1 MTEMT
6 TRKLMQAPAHPLFSN
21 RDLRDLIVPLVFE
34 QGLAMMVGMV
44 DTMMISSAGEAAVS
58 GVSLVDMINMLIFAV
73 LAAMATGGCV
83 VVSQYLGAR
92 KPEEARK
99 SAAQLLLTVLVLGL
113 LIMLLVFLLYRQ
125 LLRLLFGSIEEDVMQ
140 NAIIYFLIGA
150 VSYPFLGLYNACAAL
165 FRAMGNSRITLEAS
179 LAVNAINVV
188 GNAIGIYVLHLG
200 VAGVAIPSL
209 ISRAAGAAILY
220 VLLRRRK
227 EGRDIWL
234 ERGLPRPDLSV
245 IRRILHIG
253 IPNGLENGIFQLGRV
268 LVVSI
273 ISMFGTIEI
282 AANGV
287 ANGLD
292 ALGIVGGQAT
302 SLAMITVIG
311 QCVGAG
317 DEEQVRYYMKKIIVI
332 TYGLFLLI
340 DLPVLIFLKPLLSLY
355 GLQAETTALAWKL
368 VMIHA
373 GSALFLWPIGFVFPN
388 MLRACNDVRYTMV
401 VSIASMFIFR
411 LGFSYIIGVGMGWGA
426 VGVWTAMVMDWICRC
441 ICFILRYR
449 SGRWRKLAGLQDKL
463 QS

>member
-1 MTEMT
+1 MKTDNDKSNIVASG
-6 TRKLMQAPAHPLFSN
+6 RLFSN
-21 RDLRDLIVPLVFE
+21 RDLRKLIVPLVFE

-44 DTMMISSAGEAAVS
+44 DTMMISSVGEAAVS

-83 VVSQYLGAR
+83 VVSQYLGAQ
-92 KPEEARK
+92 KPQEGRR
-99 SAAQLLLTVLVLGL
+99 AASQLLLTVLILGFA
-113 LIMLLVFLLYRQ
+113 IIAIVFVLYRQ
-125 LLRLLFGSIEEDVMQ
+125 LLHLLFGSIEDDVMQ
-140 NAIIYFLIGA
+140 NAVIYFLISA

-165 FRAMGNSRITLEAS
+165 FRSMGNSRITLEAS
-179 LAVNAINVV
+179 LAVNAINVA
-188 GNAIGIYVLHLG
+188 GNAVGIFVLHLG

-209 ISRAAGAAILY
+209 LSRAVGALILY
-220 VLLRRRK
+220 VLLRKRR
-227 EGRDIWL
+227 EGQEIWL
-234 ERGLPRPDLSV
+234 EGGLPRPDMDV
-245 IRRILHIG
+245 IRRILRIG

-317 DEEQVRYYMKKIIVI
+317 DEEQVRYYTKKILVI

-340 DLPVLIFLKPLLSLY
+340 DLPVLIFLNPLLSLY
-355 GLQAETTALAWKL
+355 GLQAETTALARKL

-388 MLRACNDVRYTMV
+388 MLRACNDVKYTMV

-411 LGFSYIIGVGMGWGA
+411 IGFSYIIGVGMGWGA

-449 SGRWRKLAGLQDKL
+449 SGKWRVLAGLAGKDPAA
-463 QS
+463 